1 MKRILYFV
9 VSNILILAMISI
21 IVNVFGLN
29 PYLADGGLNLTSLL
43 IFSAI
48 IGFGGAFLSLG
59 ISKWMA
65 KKFMGVRVIDES
77 RGLTGD
83 AKRLVDRV
91 HEYSRTAGLTK
102 MPEVGI
108 YDSPEVN
115 AFATGPSRNN
125 SLVAVSTGLLQ
136 AMDSDS
142 VDGVLA
148 HEVAHIANGDM
159 VTMTLLQGIV
169 NTFVIFLARVAA
181 WIVGSFFNEDLGYFA
196 QFMLIMAFQLV
207 FSILG
212 GIVVMGFSRHREFK
226 ADEWAAKYAGKEK
239 MIQALESLKQ
249 TKDLVSRGEPALQT
263 LKISGG
269 RQGLLKLWASHPD
282 LDDRITRLQSS

>member
-1 MKRILYFV
+1 MKRIIYFI
-9 VSNILILAMISI
+9 VSNILILTMITI
-21 IVNVFGLN
+21 IVNVFGLEI
-29 PYLADGGLNLTSLL
+29 YLEEGGLNLTALL

-65 KKFMGVRVIDES
+65 KTFMGVKVLPANGHLSPEAR
-77 RGLTGD
+77 
-83 AKRLVDRV
+83 RLVDRV
-91 HEYSRTAGLTK
+91 HVYAQRAGLDK
-102 MPEVGI
+102 MPEVGV
-108 YDSPEVN
+108 YDSNEVN

-125 SLVAVSTGLLQ
+125 SLVAVSAGMLNS
-136 AMDSDS
+136 MDADS

-181 WIVGSFFNEDLGYFA
+181 WIVARFINEDLGYFA
-196 QFMLIMAFQLV
+196 QFILIMAFQIF

-212 GIVVMGFSRHREFK
+212 GLVVMAFSRHREYK
-226 ADEWAAKYAGKEK
+226 ADEWAATYAGKHK
-239 MIQALESLKQ
+239 MIGALQSLKFNSQ
-249 TKDLVSRGEPALQT
+249 AISKDQPALQT

-269 RQGLLKLWASHPD
+269 KQGLLKLWASHPD
-282 LDDRITRLQSS
+282 LDDRIAALQKL